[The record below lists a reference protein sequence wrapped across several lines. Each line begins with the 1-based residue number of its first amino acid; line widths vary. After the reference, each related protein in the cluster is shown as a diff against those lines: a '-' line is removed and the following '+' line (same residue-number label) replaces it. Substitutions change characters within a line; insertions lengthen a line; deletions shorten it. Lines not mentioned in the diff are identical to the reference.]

1 MEYKLRK
8 LGSIKK
14 IKLPEQKFVGRD
26 MDAKKES
33 KEKKKKK
40 RKKRKLHIFRKLFV
54 ALIGIGL
61 LCCFFGLGVVK
72 GILDSTPPITSFA
85 TSMKK

>member
-40 RKKRKLHIFRKLFV
+40 KKRKKDAYVCVFYC
-54 ALIGIGL
+54 A
-61 LCCFFGLGVVK
+61 
-72 GILDSTPPITSFA
+72 
-85 TSMKK
+85 